1 MPCNAADV
9 LRLGLDQRFVLS
21 VRFMSPVGLV
31 RSVATASP
39 GKPRKRKRVEQRTS
53 NPAEIWD
60 LPLIGSERAAVEERC
75 QSLAGLRP
83 PSALPPGPAYVKSRD
98 GDLWQLPSRGLPP
111 GHEIIVRSDALAAL
125 EASQGAPPEAQ
136 EADLG
141 TREKNTLL
149 TVIAALS
156 SLANIDLA
164 ERGSQKKI
172 ISAGE
177 GSA

>member
-1 MPCNAADV
+1 M
-9 LRLGLDQRFVLS
+9 
-21 VRFMSPVGLV
+21 
-31 RSVATASP
+31 
-39 GKPRKRKRVEQRTS
+39 
-53 NPAEIWD
+53 
-60 LPLIGSERAAVEERC
+60 
-75 QSLAGLRP
+75 
-83 PSALPPGPAYVKSRD
+83 
-98 GDLWQLPSRGLPP
+98 WQLPSRGLPP

-177 GSA
+177 RLGLTYCADDFADREGGPRSR